1 MENKYIVKEFDI
13 QKITDEREDIDR
25 FLAAYHD
32 TDENGNPI
40 KSCIS
45 RHRALILKT
54 TSNGLLISLIR
65 NKLMF
70 EKYKSQTLQIN
81 QCAILSNI
89 LKEIFDNRS
98 IKSLVVNPA
107 TKDDVKYFII
117 EMSEEICNDDDGA
130 GGDGLKI
137 KIP

>member
-1 MENKYIVKEFDI
+1 
-13 QKITDEREDIDR
+13 
-25 FLAAYHD
+25 
-32 TDENGNPI
+32 
-40 KSCIS
+40 
-45 RHRALILKT
+45 
-54 TSNGLLISLIR
+54 
-65 NKLMF
+65 MF